1 MSLPDGYSRA
11 LITTVLFLRQLFND
25 RGYAD
30 HEKYTEITMKKL
42 IGLVVIITVLI
53 LGSYYGMGLLTER
66 TIEKNIEVIN
76 QSNGLV
82 VEIEAYDRG
91 WYTSTALLNWSLHI
105 PERQTKDASGAI
117 TNLPAQ
123 DYKVEM
129 PLTVYHGP
137 IIFADKSVKFGLG
150 YAHSN
155 VAMPQMYAEKFSNLF
170 TDASTKPT
178 LDLSLFVNYLNN
190 SRFHVGLPTF
200 KLISKQGGDQFEWYG
215 MDSNVSVSSSMKNID
230 GGVTIEGASLTKNK
244 MNAVLGKVVSNYD
257 MHQTDAGLY
266 LGNATISLP
275 SFAVTE
281 NEQKILTV
289 EQVDVQSSSE
299 IVNSLFN
306 TSFKASLNKL
316 TAHGKT
322 YGPALLEM
330 SIKNLDAQVLAEI
343 NAEANKL
350 QQGTDAE
357 RQQALLMMLPQLP
370 KLFSKGAQFEISKLS
385 FIVPEGAIK
394 GELLVSLPQGDA
406 GNPFQLL
413 QKVEGH
419 GTLAVPASVLKSLVR
434 ASLRQKLLSE
444 PNLQQAMAQQIK
456 TTDLAQAQAT
466 APAGTE
472 TPAPVDKTTPAPA
485 AASNTP
491 SNPEQAS
498 ADQKPLT
505 VAEVEQQATTQAD
518 QKLATMV
525 QVGLLSLQGNE
536 YVIEINLAQGQLT
549 VNGNPFSPAMMQF

>member
-1 MSLPDGYSRA
+1 
-11 LITTVLFLRQLFND
+11 
-25 RGYAD
+25 
-30 HEKYTEITMKKL
+30 MKKL

-82 VEIEAYDRG
+82 VEIVKYDRG

-105 PERQTKDASGAI
+105 PERQTKDATGQI
-117 TNLPAQ
+117 TTLPAQ

-137 IIFADKSVKFGLG
+137 IIVAEKGVKFGLG

-200 KLISKQGGDQFEWYG
+200 KLVSKQGGDQFEWYG

-244 MNAVLGKVVSNYD
+244 MNAVLGRVVSNYD

-289 EQVDVQSSSE
+289 EQVDVQSNSE
-299 IVNSLFN
+299 IENGLFN

-330 SIKNLDAQVLAEI
+330 AIKNLDAQVLAEI
-343 NAEANKL
+343 NAEANKI
-350 QQGTDAE
+350 QQGTDTE
-357 RQQALLMMLPQLP
+357 RQQALLTMLPQLP

-394 GELLVSLPQGDA
+394 GDLLVSLPKGDA

-419 GTLAVPASVLKSLVR
+419 GTLAVPAPVLKSLVR
-434 ASLRQKLLSE
+434 ASLRQKLLNE
-444 PNLQQAMAQQIK
+444 PSLQQAMVQQIK
-456 TTDLAQAQAT
+456 STDQAQAT
-466 APAGTE
+466 TPAATE
-472 TPAPVDKTTPAPA
+472 TAVAPVNTTTPTAPPA
-485 AASNTP
+485 ADAVANVP
-491 SNPEQAS
+491 SNPEQAT

-525 QVGLLSLQGNE
+525 QAGLLSLQGNE

-549 VNGNPFSPAMMQF
+549 VNGKPFSPAMMQF